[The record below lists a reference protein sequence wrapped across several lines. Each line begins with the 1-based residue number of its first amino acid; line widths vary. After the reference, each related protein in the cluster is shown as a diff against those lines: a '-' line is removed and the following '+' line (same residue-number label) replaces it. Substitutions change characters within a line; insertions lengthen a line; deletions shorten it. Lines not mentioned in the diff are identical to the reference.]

1 MSPITDSL
9 ETLASEPMQVSVT
22 RGCWFNTMCMR
33 MSQSA
38 SALPRLDMAC
48 RLLVVNALIT
58 FCPVGFLGV
67 RLVRRVTYVGVC

>member
-22 RGCWFNTMCMR
+22 RGFWFNAMCMR
-33 MSQSA
+33 MPQSA
-38 SALPRLDMAC
+38 SVLPRLDMAC

-58 FCPVGFLGV
+58 FCPVGFSEV
-67 RLVRRVTYVGVC
+67 RLLRRVTYVGVC